1 MLAQLCDKTTA
12 LAGGGV
18 CVHRVKSLMYQT
30 YCITITGKAFSKT
43 LPSHDADLYQCSKSR
58 LSTCGPI
65 KSGVYT
71 WGDKRLIN

>member
-30 YCITITGKAFSKT
+30 YYITITGKAFSKT
-43 LPSHDADLYQCSKSR
+43 HPSHDADLYSCSKSVSQR
-58 LSTCGPI
+58 VVPSRMESILWVI
-65 KSGVYT
+65 KG
-71 WGDKRLIN
+71 

>member
-30 YCITITGKAFSKT
+30 YYITITGKAFSKT
-43 LPSHDADLYQCSKSR
+43 HPSHDADLLMFKIPSLNVWSHQEWSLY
-58 LSTCGPI
+58 LG
-65 KSGVYT
+65 
-71 WGDKRLIN
+71 

>member
-43 LPSHDADLYQCSKSR
+43 HPSHDADLY
-58 LSTCGPI
+58 
-65 KSGVYT
+65 
-71 WGDKRLIN
+71 

>member
-30 YCITITGKAFSKT
+30 YYITITGKAFQRRFHHMMQIYINVQNPVSQRVV
-43 LPSHDADLYQCSKSR
+43 PSRMESIL
-58 LSTCGPI
+58 GVI
-65 KSGVYT
+65 KG
-71 WGDKRLIN
+71 